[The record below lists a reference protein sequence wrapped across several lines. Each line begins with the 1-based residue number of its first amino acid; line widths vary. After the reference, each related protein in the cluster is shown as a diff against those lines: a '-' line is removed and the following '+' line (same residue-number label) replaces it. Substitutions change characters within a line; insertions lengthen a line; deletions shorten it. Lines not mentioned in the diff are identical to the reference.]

1 MEFRCPEKLY
11 GRSCAI
17 GNCHELEISMKLR
30 NLASRLAPVAG
41 VLLFSSAACLAADFE
56 SEQEEISEKLN
67 TVTVFMGGTHNDH
80 DETGFSIGLGYEHLL
95 TPNFG
100 IGVFGEYTFKPID
113 TGILGIPFAFHPYD
127 GWLLFV
133 MPGVEF
139 AGVHTE
145 FLFRRGIGY
154 EVELSG
160 DHTFTPGL
168 KVDFVNDEA
177 NFVFG
182 AGFGTRFSAI
192 RWFPR
197 KYPLSVISG
206 HSAGFV

>member
-1 MEFRCPEKLY
+1 MTKPVSQLPLVTSTFSLKTL
-11 GRSCAI
+11 
-17 GNCHELEISMKLR
+17 ELE
-30 NLASRLAPVAG
+30 
-41 VLLFSSAACLAADFE
+41 CL
-56 SEQEEISEKLN
+56 KK
-67 TVTVFMGGTHNDH
+67 
-80 DETGFSIGLGYEHLL
+80 
-95 TPNFG
+95 
-100 IGVFGEYTFKPID
+100 TFKPIE
-113 TGILGIPFAFHPYD
+113 TGILSIPFAFHPYD

-197 KYPLSVISG
+197 KFPLSVISG